1 MVAHTVEIPAPPI
14 RLAGDLW
21 IPPAPAGL
29 IIFAHCNGTGRLS
42 SRGRQVARALNECGF
57 ATLLPDLLTPG
68 EAPGRPGLCDVKSLS
83 KRLLAATQWAMS
95 QPETDGLPVGYL
107 GASRGAAAALCTA
120 AELGDSVRGIVSRG
134 GRPDLCDCLERVTAP
149 TLLIVGADQSV
160 LALNEMTADR
170 LRCPHE
176 LREIPGA
183 TQVFE
188 EPGAPE
194 RVAGLAA
201 AWFGRQFPRPKVSV
215 RTGSARRRRRSQGTA
230 SPEEISWL
238 SPDDRRSDWAYIPWA
253 RVESKGD
260 SRWLAS

>member
-1 MVAHTVEIPAPPI
+1 MVGHTVEIPAPPI

-21 IPPAPAGL
+21 IPPTPAGL
-29 IIFAHCNGTGRLS
+29 IIFAHCNGSSRLS
-42 SRGRQVARALNECGF
+42 SRGRQVARALNEHGF
-57 ATLLPDLLTPG
+57 ATLLPDLLAPD
-68 EAPGRPGLCDVKSLS
+68 EAPGHPCLCDVESLS
-83 KRLLAATQWAMS
+83 KRLLSATRWAMS

-107 GASRGAAAALCTA
+107 GASRGAAAALCAA

-134 GRPDLCDCLERVTAP
+134 GRPDLCECLEQVTAP

-183 TQVFE
+183 SQVFE

-201 AWFGRQFPRPKVSV
+201 AWFARQFPRPKVPV
-215 RTGSARRRRRSQGTA
+215 LAGSARRRRRSQAGG
-230 SPEEISWL
+230 SPRGMSWVF
-238 SPDDRRSDWAYIPWA
+238 PDDRRSDWAYIPWT
-253 RVESKGD
+253 RVKSKGG